1 MAYYAAKY
9 FSKTNKELC
18 AYVGSML
25 CSVVPGFKKSVEKSL
40 NEICVRP
47 RFVSL
52 PSQANEIN
60 IVISNAPQL
69 GWPSI
74 LVVFG
79 YCIIL
84 LFKPDEGYAS
94 YDRYISYSISQLQAE
109 VNIVIPS
116 NKLVIP
122 FDATQAKSV
131 TTMLGSHDLRHTV
144 MTFLMNNSN
153 HPDSQIRKVCIY
165 LMNKLS

>member
-84 LFKPDEGYAS
+84 LFKPDEGYGS
-94 YDRYISYSISQLQAE
+94 YDCYISYSISQLQAE
-109 VNIVIPS
+109 VKWDPS
-116 NKLVIP
+116 NTLVIP

>member
-1 MAYYAAKY
+1 
-9 FSKTNKELC
+9 
-18 AYVGSML
+18 
-25 CSVVPGFKKSVEKSL
+25 VEKSL

-52 PSQANEIN
+52 PSEANETGLK
-60 IVISNAPQL
+60 ISNAPEL

-84 LFKPDEGYAS
+84 LFKSIGFGGYSS
-94 YDRYISYSISQLQAE
+94 YDNYISYSISELQAE
-109 VNIVIPS
+109 VKWDPS
-116 NKLVIP
+116 NKLDIP
-122 FDATQAKSV
+122 FDAKQAKSV

-153 HPDSQIRKVCIY
+153 HPDSQIRKVCTY